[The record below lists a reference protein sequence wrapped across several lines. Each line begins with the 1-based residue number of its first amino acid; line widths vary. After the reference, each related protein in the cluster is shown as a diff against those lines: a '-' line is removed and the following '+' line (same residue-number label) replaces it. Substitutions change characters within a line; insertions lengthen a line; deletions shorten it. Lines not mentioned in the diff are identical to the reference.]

1 MVKILQTGYWKSG
14 NYLLYLILKEILIQ
28 NNLHKSY
35 FEVVGLKKIIEC
47 FCKEYL
53 EFPEQS
59 EIPILFSKVIS

>member
-47 FCKEYL
+47 FAKN
-53 EFPEQS
+53 
-59 EIPILFSKVIS
+59 I